1 MTPNRLEHQLPVDAV
16 EEALDVEV
24 ENPVIAPAALAGLGH
39 GIDCRLAGTVAVGV
53 GMKDR
58 LQDRL
63 QITTDDLLS
72 DAIGDGRHGC
82 FELHIGPVSL
92 WDRSRSLTPFIP
104 SEVISL
110 LC

>member
-1 MTPNRLEHQLPVDAV
+1 MTA
-16 EEALDVEV
+16 
-24 ENPVIAPAALAGLGH
+24 
-39 GIDCRLAGTVAVGV
+39 
-53 GMKDR
+53 GMKRRFEDR
-58 LQDRL
+58 LQDLENRL
-63 QITTDDLLS
+63 LNHPIHHV
-72 DAIGDGRHGC
+72 RHGC

>member
-1 MTPNRLEHQLPVDAV
+1 LENRLLNHPIHHV
-16 EEALDVEV
+16 
-24 ENPVIAPAALAGLGH
+24 
-39 GIDCRLAGTVAVGV
+39 
-53 GMKDR
+53 
-58 LQDRL
+58 
-63 QITTDDLLS
+63 
-72 DAIGDGRHGC
+72 RHGC

>member
-1 MTPNRLEHQLPVDAV
+1 MVDPI
-16 EEALDVEV
+16 EELFQIEINDPSVALRD
-24 ENPVIAPAALAGLGH
+24 ILLRLGH
-39 GIDCRLAGTVAVGV
+39 GVMCGATRSEPIAVLGKRRIPLPLQNLHYRLLD
-53 GMKDR
+53 K
-58 LQDRL
+58 
-63 QITTDDLLS
+63 
-72 DAIGDGRHGC
+72 AIQYGWHGC